1 MAFELFGFSFG
12 RTGKLAPTLKQDE
25 VTANTSFAPPD
36 YEDGAFPISSGVYF
50 SSYMD
55 FDGGIKSSADMIK
68 KYREMALY
76 PEVEMAIDDICN
88 EAIVFDD
95 TKRPVEIQVDTKS
108 LSPKIKGKIAE
119 EFDEILRLLKFQDK
133 GYEIFRKWYIDGRL
147 YYHKIIDKENLGRG
161 LVEVRP
167 IESTHIRK
175 VRNVVKR
182 KDKTTNADIVAQVD
196 EFFLYNDR
204 EETSNSTA
212 AFINAAP
219 VKGVKIAT
227 DSICY
232 VHSGLF
238 DAGKKRVLSYIHKA
252 LKPLNQ
258 LRMVEDAVVIYRLS
272 RAPERRVFYID
283 VGNLPKNKAEQYL
296 KEIMNRYR
304 NKLVYDAS
312 TGELKDERRHMTMM
326 EDFWLPRREGGKGT
340 EISTLPGGQNLGQM
354 EDVLYFQKKL
364 YKSLNV
370 PSSRLETDQNGFNM
384 GRQAEITR
392 DELKFFRFIERLRK
406 KFSELFLELLKTQLI
421 LKGVIT
427 KEDWEY
433 LHPAIR
439 FEFRKD
445 SYFTEAKENETLTTR
460 LNLVTAADPYIG
472 KYFSRH
478 FVQKNI
484 MRMSDEEIEDMNA
497 QIEEEKAMNP
507 EAAMPTQVT
516 TQVDTQRLMGDLQNQ
531 QQLQAQHDELM
542 LQQMSGQDEQKP
554 SDSKKSQTS
563 KKK

>member
-1 MAFELFGFSFG
+1 MAFELFGYTLS
-12 RTGKLAPTLKQDE
+12 RSGKTAPTEKQEE
-25 VTANTSFAPPD
+25 VTTNTSFAPPAF
-36 YEDGAFPISSGVYF
+36 EDGALPISSGVFF

-55 FDGGIKSSADMIK
+55 FDGGIKATSDMIR

-88 EAIVFDD
+88 EAVVYEDN
-95 TKRPVEIQVDTKS
+95 KKPVEIEIDDKV
-108 LSPKIKGKIAE
+108 LPPKIKKKIQE
-119 EFDEILRLLKFQDK
+119 EFDQILRLLKFQDR

-147 YYHKIIDKENLGRG
+147 YYHKIVDKDNPGNG
-161 LVEVRP
+161 LVELRP
-167 IESTHIRK
+167 IEATHIRK
-175 VRNVVKR
+175 VRNVVKKKDR
-182 KDKTTNADIVAQVD
+182 KTDADLVSRVD
-196 EFFLYNDR
+196 EFFIYNERD
-204 EETSNSTA
+204 EASSTTA
-212 AFINAAP
+212 AFSVAGP
-219 VKGVKIAT
+219 MKGVRIST
-227 DSICY
+227 DSVCY

-238 DAGKKRVLSYIHKA
+238 DSGKKRVLSYIHKA

-258 LRMVEDAVVIYRLS
+258 LKMVEDAVVIYRLS

-312 TGELKDERRHMTMM
+312 TGELKDERRHMTML

-354 EDVLYFQKKL
+354 DDVLYFQKKL

-406 KFSELFLELLKTQLI
+406 KFSELFHEILRTQLI

-433 LHPAIR
+433 LQNVIR
-439 FEFRKD
+439 YNFRKD
-445 SYFTEAKENETLTTR
+445 SYFTESKENEILTNR
-460 LNLVTAADPYIG
+460 LNLVTAADPYLG
-472 KYFSRH
+472 KYFSRK
-478 FVQKNI
+478 FIQKNI
-484 MRMSDEEIEDMNA
+484 LRLSDEEVEDIDLMMA
-497 QIEEEKAMNP
+497 QDKQVNP
-507 EAAMPTQVT
+507 EGAMPTQVT

-531 QQLQAQHDELM
+531 QQLQAQHDQAV
-542 LQQMSGQDEQKP
+542 LQQQMPQEEPQQK
-554 SDSKKSQTS
+554 QTS
-563 KKK
+563 KKQ